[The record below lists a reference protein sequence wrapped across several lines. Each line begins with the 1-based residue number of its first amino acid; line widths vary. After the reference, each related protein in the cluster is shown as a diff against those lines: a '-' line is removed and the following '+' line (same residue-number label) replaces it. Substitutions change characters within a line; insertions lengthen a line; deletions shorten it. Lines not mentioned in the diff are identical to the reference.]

1 VLRVASA
8 LLAAAVVLS
17 ALPINAAERR
27 VALIGDDAELLRA
40 LSLAL
45 SPWGVETVQVSAQ
58 LPQSSQPEAVLEAG
72 ELAVQFE
79 LDWVVWLSESPLGSL
94 LWVYETR
101 NRELTTRM
109 LQERSPLG
117 SAAAASVALT
127 VKTALRAS
135 VEPEKSAV
143 STPTTPPATA
153 PSPSPSLSPPS
164 LSSPPSPAAVSLRA
178 AGGVQAVADHRM
190 QGRVSLGG
198 VVWLGAR
205 QNTGLGLRLSG
216 GTGVSVDAPSF
227 SGSYRDVSL
236 GPVAEFR
243 VLTGTR
249 IVASLFVGGAIH
261 ASQLEG
267 RLARGD
273 ARSEVRRYNAS
284 AQTGGQIELRL
295 GSGFLVGIGAE
306 ASVLLGY
313 PRYLVDGAPV
323 FEPWRVTPSG
333 GGHVGLELF

>member
-1 VLRVASA
+1 M
-8 LLAAAVVLS
+8 LAAAVVLS

-127 VKTALRAS
+127 VKTALRAM
-135 VEPEKSAV
+135 
-143 STPTTPPATA
+143 T
-153 PSPSPSLSPPS
+153 
-164 LSSPPSPAAVSLRA
+164 
-178 AGGVQAVADHRM
+178 
-190 QGRVSLGG
+190 RVSGG
-198 VVWLGAR
+198 WGAAH
-205 QNTGLGLRLSG
+205 
-216 GTGVSVDAPSF
+216 APWF
-227 SGSYRDVSL
+227 ELY
-236 GPVAEFR
+236 
-243 VLTGTR
+243 
-249 IVASLFVGGAIH
+249 
-261 ASQLEG
+261 
-267 RLARGD
+267 ARK
-273 ARSEVRRYNAS
+273 V
-284 AQTGGQIELRL
+284 
-295 GSGFLVGIGAE
+295 
-306 ASVLLGY
+306 
-313 PRYLVDGAPV
+313 
-323 FEPWRVTPSG
+323 
-333 GGHVGLELF
+333 

>member
-1 VLRVASA
+1 

-27 VALIGDDAELLRA
+27 VALIGDDTELLRA

-45 SPWGVETVQVSAQ
+45 SPWGVETVQVTAQ

-72 ELAVQFE
+72 ELAVQFD

-101 NRELTTRM
+101 NRELTTRV
-109 LQERSPLG
+109 LQDHSPLG

-135 VEPEKSAV
+135 VEPETAV
-143 STPTTPPATA
+143 SSAPLTPPAPGPPPA
-153 PSPSPSLSPPS
+153 PAPTPWLPSQLSPPS
-164 LSSPPSPAAVSLRA
+164 SAAVSLRA
-178 AGGVQAVADHRM
+178 GGGAQAVADHRL
-190 QGRVSLGG
+190 QGRLSLGG

-216 GTGVSVDAPSF
+216 GTGVSIEAPSF
-227 SGSYRDVSL
+227 SGSYRDISF
-236 GPVAEFR
+236 GPFAEFR
-243 VLTGTR
+243 VLTGR
-249 IVASLFVGGAIH
+249 RLVASLFVGGAVH

-267 RLARGD
+267 RVARGD
-273 ARSEVRRYNAS
+273 VRAEETRYNAA
-284 AQTGGQIELRL
+284 AQAGGQIELRL
-295 GSGFLVGIGAE
+295 GSGFLIGIGAE
-306 ASVLLGY
+306 ASVLIGY

-323 FEPWRVTPSG
+323 FEPWRFSPSG
-333 GGHVGLELF
+333 GGQVGLELY